1 MKTTQPAN
9 NRALKLDESSP
20 CDEDEIGALL
30 RHALVEETSDAIVS
44 ERWSVLADR
53 IVADLQD
60 QLEKDHMEV
69 HCTEVRRLG
78 LMLRSWSSLTVR
90 LA

>member
-1 MKTTQPAN
+1 MKTTQPADS
-9 NRALKLDESSP
+9 RALIPDESSH

-30 RHALVEETSDAIVS
+30 RHALVEETTDAIVS
-44 ERWSVLADR
+44 ERWNTLAER

-78 LMLRSWSSLTVR
+78 LTLRSWSSLTVR